1 MNYIHTIYTARVSS
15 QWIWTAATAAAVVV
29 VEKNH
34 KKYCVWCIFG
44 TIWIFVIIFF
54 REKEFSVWNTKKICT
69 RNRTKENWKRK
80 IKQEKTSNRKW
91 QRATHSEKITEKE
104 SEKQKGKQSKYNHYF
119 YLCISFSIIKSLSL
133 FVRVLVV
140 VFCCWSLSL
149 YLFIFLLCSL
159 NIDLLVRFSK
169 PIFTYEVCVSSVHYK
184 FCLFI
189 SSLFWWIVFNS
200 Y

>member
-1 MNYIHTIYTARVSS
+1 MHFRNNLNICHNFFSGKRIFRL
-15 QWIWTAATAAAVVV
+15 
-29 VEKNH
+29 
-34 KKYCVWCIFG
+34 KK
-44 TIWIFVIIFF
+44 
-54 REKEFSVWNTKKICT
+54 ST

-80 IKQEKTSNRKW
+80 IKQEKKSKVAKGDTQWENNREREWKTK
-91 QRATHSEKITEKE
+91 R
-104 SEKQKGKQSKYNHYF
+104 KQSKYNHYF